1 MNELEKSR
9 NIINEA
15 DELIIEAFKMRM
27 AAVKNVIKYKK
38 VNNLPILDGNREE
51 TLKKINLDKL
61 NDKELE
67 KYYLELL
74 DCLLKVS
81 KDYQKEILN
90 A

>member
-1 MNELEKSR
+1 MNELEKNR
-9 NIINEA
+9 NIINDA
-15 DELIIEAFKMRM
+15 DELIIKAFKMRM
-27 AAVKNVIKYKK
+27 AAVRNVIKYKMD
-38 VNNLPILDGNREE
+38 NNLPILDGNREE
-51 TLKKINLDKL
+51 ILRKINLDKL